1 MRRINGGVFK
11 LLLERDKISIK
22 EIAEKSGLSYLAVWK
37 YVNERVNTRYATRD
51 ACAKAYLDLKEV
63 K

>member
-1 MRRINGGVFK
+1 MRRMNGGVFK

-22 EIAEKSGLSYLAVWK
+22 EIAEKSGLSYLTVWK
-37 YVNERVNTRYATRD
+37 YANERVNTRYATRD
-51 ACAKAYLDLKEV
+51 DCAGAYLALKED